1 MRILIVEDER
11 GIANGL
17 QGLLEKMG
25 YAVDVVRRGDTGL
38 DYALSNIYDLMILD
52 VMLPGMDGLSLLR
65 EVRSEGIDTP
75 VLLLT
80 AKSEI
85 QDRVQGLDCGADD
98 YLTKP
103 FAPEELLARVRALTR
118 RKDRPLEE
126 KDLSFGDLVLDRT
139 KMELC
144 SGENRIRLSPKEYQI
159 MEIFLNSK
167 QRPVDRQLLFERV
180 WGMLSEA
187 EYNNVEVYI
196 TFLRRKLRSL
206 RSKVAIRSLRS
217 VGYYLEVEE

>member
-17 QGLLEKMG
+17 QGLLEKKG
-25 YAVDVVRRGDTGL
+25 YAVDAVNRGDTGL

-52 VMLPGMDGLSLLR
+52 VMLPGMDGLSILR
-65 EVRSEGIDTP
+65 TIRREGIETP

-80 AKSEI
+80 AKSEVR
-85 QDRVQGLDCGADD
+85 DRVDGLDCGADD

-118 RKDRPLEE
+118 RKDRPMEE
-126 KDLSFGDLVLDRT
+126 KDLSFGDITLDRT
-139 KMELC
+139 RMELGC
-144 SGENRIRLSPKEYQI
+144 GEDYIRLSPKEYQI
-159 MEIFLNSK
+159 METLLSSR
-167 QRPVDRQLLFERV
+167 QRPVNRDALLERV
-180 WGMLSEA
+180 WGMLGEA
-187 EYNNVEVYI
+187 EYNNVEVYV

-206 RSKVAIRSLRS
+206 HSKVAIRSLRS